1 MKIAFD
7 PVKDRTNRAKHGL
20 PLAAAE
26 RLFQQATVE
35 FEDDRFDYGETRTI
49 ALGLID
55 GRVVVCVYTDRGRTR
70 RIISLRKATSHETK
84 EYFRYAQGG

>member
-1 MKIAFD
+1 MNIKFD
-7 PVKDRTNRAKHGL
+7 PEKDRINRTKHGL

-26 RLFQQATVE
+26 RLFLQATVE
-35 FEDDRFDYGETRTI
+35 FEDDRFDYGESRTI

-55 GRVVVCVYTDRGRTR
+55 GRVVVCVYVDRGQTR

-84 EYFRYAQGG
+84 EYFHFAHGG